1 MKEGLVPW
9 HWRALALAIAAIAA
23 APTAIGHGVK
33 SRSIEIVHPWVH
45 ETPAA
50 GGDAAIYMVL
60 KGLGRSGDRLVG
72 ATTTMAEAVEFRL
85 PDKAGAPLTS
95 PVPSIAA
102 GPKARVELKPGGPH
116 LLMRRIARPLAAY
129 DSFRLTLV
137 FERAGRIEVEVLVE
151 EAAVVAPP
159 KH

>member
-1 MKEGLVPW
+1 MPLYL
-9 HWRALALAIAAIAA
+9 RALALALTAIALVPLA
-23 APTAIGHGVK
+23 AGHGVK

-50 GGDAAIYMVL
+50 GGDVPVYMVL
-60 KGLGRSGDRLVG
+60 KGLGRSGDRLIG
-72 ATTTMAEAVEFRL
+72 ASTPMAESVELRM
-85 PDKAGAPLTS
+85 PGKAGTPSMIA
-95 PVPSIAA
+95 VPSIGV
-102 GPKARVELKPGGPH
+102 GPKARVELKPAGPH
-116 LLMRRIARPLAAY
+116 LLMQKTAKPLAAY
-129 DSFRLTLV
+129 DSFRMTLV